1 MLRTQQSDR
10 SSDGRGSSVNANAS
24 RIAAVATSLL
34 LVTFLVV
41 ATSRAAFVGS
51 TANIGNSVHAATVVL
66 ADNDATTSLISL
78 TDVIPGTAHDRC
90 MEVTYSGTLDVAPI
104 KLYMGA
110 APTGTLGQYLN
121 LIVDIGADT
130 TDAFGSCTSF
140 VSTSTLFTGTIDS
153 FRTTHNTYATGLSTW
168 DPAGGGATEI
178 RTVRFRLEVQNN
190 NAAQGLTSGF
200 GFTWEA
206 QS

>member
-1 MLRTQQSDR
+1 MRKAELRTR
-10 SSDGRGSSVNANAS
+10 SSEGSGPSVNATAS

-51 TANIGNSVHAATVVL
+51 TANAGNSVLAATVVL
-66 ADNDATTSLISL
+66 ADNDVAASLISL
-78 TDVIPGTAHDRC
+78 TDVIPGTAYDRC
-90 MEVTYSGTLDVAPI
+90 MEVTYSGTLNVASI

-121 LIVDIGADT
+121 LTVDIGADT
-130 TDAFGSCTSF
+130 ADAFGTCTSF
-140 VSTSTLFTGTIDS
+140 VSTATLFTGTIDG
-153 FRTTHNTYATGLSTW
+153 FRTTHNTFATGLSTW
-168 DPAGGGATEI
+168 DPAGGSTPET

-190 NAAQGLTSGF
+190 NLAQGLTSGF